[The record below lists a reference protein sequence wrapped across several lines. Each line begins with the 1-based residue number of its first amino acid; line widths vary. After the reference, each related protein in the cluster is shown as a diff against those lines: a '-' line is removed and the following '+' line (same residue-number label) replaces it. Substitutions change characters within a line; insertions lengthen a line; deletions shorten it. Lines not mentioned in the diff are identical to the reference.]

1 MGFPEGVT
9 AVVTGGTRGLGRAV
23 ALKLLAAGASVAVT
37 YLKDDESAGRF
48 LASASQVG
56 NVAAYKADVSD
67 SAQVQ
72 AFFEKVRSEMGQPL
86 ILVNNAGI
94 IKDGFL
100 MLMREEDWDGV
111 INASLKG
118 TFNCSK
124 AACRG
129 MVAARRG
136 RIINLVSP
144 SALTGR
150 AGQTNYSAAKG
161 GVLSFTKSLARE
173 LAPFGITVN
182 AVSPGVIE
190 TELTASLPEKTRQ
203 ELLSL
208 IPLGRYGRPED
219 VAEAVAFIVSED
231 ASYIT
236 GQVLSID
243 GGIAM

>member
-23 ALKLLAAGASVAVT
+23 ALKLLAQGASVAVT

-48 LASASQVG
+48 LASANKAG

-72 AFFEKVRSEMGQPL
+72 AFFEKVKAELGQPL

-118 TFNCSK
+118 AFNCSK

-161 GVLSFTKSLARE
+161 GVLSFTRSLARE

-208 IPLGRYGRPED
+208 IPLGRYGRPEE